1 MATLSFLTYLRGIYH
16 LNLNQSSKV
25 HYAIIQ
31 SLYDVFIMA
40 KGDLNKMRLEMCL
53 STATGYWLDYWGD
66 YFAIYRKNQEAD
78 AHYSKRIIDSVIQ
91 PKSTIPAIKDNVV
104 DHLNSEKGT
113 NYTREDVIIKEPWRE
128 LAKYSDKGSLSGTMR
143 FHSPDYYSHAVIDI
157 SIPEGVTPD
166 LVDLVK
172 SVKAAGVKVLWTILV
187 SYDVITGFHDGAD
200 AYASYSRHLQ
210 TQATFRKKSCF
221 ILSQKTA
228 VLSGNKAS
236 TLSGKLETC
245 SSNLMNAYTWYADL
259 SRKDTD
265 SSLILTKKDLLGVL
279 TWYNEQGDY
288 VITQLTNQQDNTQA
302 IKDSWQY
309 LEDLSDIVHMVGLY
323 AAKGLPAPDTV
334 MKKSGFILSYHTAKL
349 SQTSAAM
356 SDSKKIPAS
365 STSGYPDDTD
375 FEDEHWNKLLQGILE
390 FKKKNP
396 RYYTD
401 VQPPILNGER
411 ANWLVRRHYH
421 YLWDTPSISHKDLWK
436 LWIPLVG
443 ESSYST
449 LEDFENAYNAGDL
462 ILEDKYQ
469 PVLMNG
475 EKADWLV
482 SRHYHY
488 MWDYDTVSHE
498 ELWKR
503 WIPQEGE
510 QSYNSLK
517 DFESAHD
524 SGQLVIE
531 DKYQPPVVSIRSWL
545 LNSEL
550 PYHDWMLNSPA
561 FLISDL
567 EEIYQRQLGTTATI
581 TIGDGIHLD
590 SITREGYPM
599 AGNLQPE
606 IVVTTTNV

>member
-113 NYTREDVIIKEPWRE
+113 NYTREDVIIKEPWKE
-128 LAKYSDKGSLSGTMR
+128 LAKYSDKGTLSGTMR
-143 FHSPDYYSHAVIDI
+143 FYSPDYYSHAVIDI

-172 SVKAAGVKVLWTILV
+172 SVKAAGVKVLWTILM
-187 SYDVITGFHDGAD
+187 SYDVITGFHDSDEAW
-200 AYASYSRHLQ
+200 ASYSRHLQ
-210 TQATFRKKSCF
+210 TQATFRRSSGF
-221 ILSQKTA
+221 ILSRSTAMLSGGKTA
-228 VLSGNKAS
+228 
-236 TLSGKLETC
+236 TLSGKQDIWDYI
-245 SSNLMNAYTWYADL
+245 NNAYTWYADC

-265 SSLILTKKDLLGVL
+265 SSLILTRKDLLGVL
-279 TWYNEQGDY
+279 TYYNEKGEY
-288 VITQLTNQQDNTQA
+288 IITQLTNQQDNSQA
-302 IKDSWQY
+302 IKDGWQF
-309 LEDLSDIVHMVGLY
+309 LEDLSDIVHMVE
-323 AAKGLPAPDTV
+323 PI
-334 MKKSGFILSYHTAKL
+334 SILSDKQPT
-349 SQTSAAM
+349 
-356 SDSKKIPAS
+356 
-365 STSGYPDDTD
+365 GFPDDTEFTGTTWD
-375 FEDEHWNKLLQGILE
+375 KLVKGITE
-390 FKKKNP
+390 FKEKNP

-411 ANWLVRRHYH
+411 ANWLVSRHYH

-436 LWIPLVG
+436 LWIPLSG

-449 LEDFENAYNAGDL
+449 LEAFENAYNAGDL

-488 MWDYDTVSHE
+488 LWDYDTVSHE

-517 DFESAHD
+517 DFEAAHD
-524 SGQLVIE
+524 SGQLVME
-531 DKYQPPVVSIRSWL
+531 DKYQPPIIKTNTWL
-545 LNSEL
+545 LNSDT
-550 PYHDWMLNSPA
+550 PFHDWMLNSPA

-567 EEIYQRQLGTTATI
+567 EEIYQRQLGTTNTI
-581 TIGDGIHLD
+581 TIGDGIQLD
-590 SITREGYPM
+590 SITKEGYPM

-606 IVVTTTNV
+606 IVVTTTKV